1 MNNQTTD
8 RIESTSGRPNWF
20 SYEIGIR
27 AVADLLVLNI
37 SFLVGFMV
45 TALIEREKT
54 GSGTALLNE
63 MLQGY
68 SSWAWLGN
76 ILALTIFGLS
86 GFYTRGRAYRSRYKA
101 LIVAQAVGLSFLC
114 FATLDYLVAGIEIPR
129 IALIVALS
137 LSLVGMVA
145 GRVWSAVWKRLA
157 VSEGDLAAMPAEEV
171 KHVLVVGGAGYVGS
185 ALLRKLLDRGYNV
198 RLLDAFMYGDE
209 PIRDLIGH
217 ERLEIMRADF
227 RQVDKVV
234 QAMKGA
240 EAVIHIGAIVG
251 DPACALD
258 EEFTIEV
265 NLNATRMIAE
275 VAKAQGIR
283 RFIFA
288 STCSVYGASDDY
300 LDERSALNP
309 VSLYARSKIA
319 SEKVL
324 QSMTTEDFRPVI
336 LRFGTVYGLSGRT
349 RFDLVV
355 NLLTAKAVV
364 DSKITVFGADQWRPF
379 VHVQDTAL
387 AVVKVLEA
395 PLSAVGGEIFNV
407 GSDEQNK
414 TLGDIGKM
422 IRDQVPTAEIISSGN
437 DGDRRNYRVDFSK
450 LKNRLDYKPEWT
462 LEKGIAQVIQ
472 AFETGKVT
480 NYQDAAYS
488 NVKFLQEKAGP
499 NVFRTENGWLRSLV
513 DATTESI
520 DEDTRPIVL
529 K

>member
-1 MNNQTTD
+1 
-8 RIESTSGRPNWF
+8 
-20 SYEIGIR
+20 
-27 AVADLLVLNI
+27 
-37 SFLVGFMV
+37 
-45 TALIEREKT
+45 
-54 GSGTALLNE
+54 
-63 MLQGY
+63 
-68 SSWAWLGN
+68 
-76 ILALTIFGLS
+76 
-86 GFYTRGRAYRSRYKA
+86 
-101 LIVAQAVGLSFLC
+101 
-114 FATLDYLVAGIEIPR
+114 
-129 IALIVALS
+129 
-137 LSLVGMVA
+137 
-145 GRVWSAVWKRLA
+145 
-157 VSEGDLAAMPAEEV
+157 
-171 KHVLVVGGAGYVGS
+171 
-185 ALLRKLLDRGYNV
+185 
-198 RLLDAFMYGDE
+198 
-209 PIRDLIGH
+209 
-217 ERLEIMRADF
+217 
-227 RQVDKVV
+227 
-234 QAMKGA
+234 
-240 EAVIHIGAIVG
+240 
-251 DPACALD
+251 
-258 EEFTIEV
+258 
-265 NLNATRMIAE
+265 
-275 VAKAQGIR
+275 
-283 RFIFA
+283 
-288 STCSVYGASDDY
+288 
-300 LDERSALNP
+300 
-309 VSLYARSKIA
+309 
-319 SEKVL
+319 
-324 QSMTTEDFRPVI
+324 MTTEDFRPVI